1 MIGDLGGYLELL
13 NLIGLILTLNYV
25 KNAYERS
32 LMGDTYQMQK
42 YNETTKEFYPSQ
54 ALRKGLKT
62 NKEHDL

>member
-42 YNETTKEFYPSQ
+42 YNETPKEFYPSQ
-54 ALRKGLKT
+54 LRLV
-62 NKEHDL
+62 NI

>member
-1 MIGDLGGYLELL
+1 MTKIVQ
-13 NLIGLILTLNYV
+13 NLDTPALSLTIALPN
-25 KNAYERS
+25 
-32 LMGDTYQMQK
+32 TYQMQK